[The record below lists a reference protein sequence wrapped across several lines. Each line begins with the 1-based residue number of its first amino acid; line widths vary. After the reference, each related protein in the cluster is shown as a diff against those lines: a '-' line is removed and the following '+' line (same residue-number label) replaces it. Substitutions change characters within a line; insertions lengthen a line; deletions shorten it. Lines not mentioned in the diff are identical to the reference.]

1 MKLRPLGRTGLYVS
15 EICMGT
21 MTFGGQGAWWKNVGE
36 VDQGNANA
44 LVERALAA
52 GVNFIDTAD
61 VYSEGLSE
69 RILGQALRD
78 LKVPRESVI
87 IATKVRGRTGPG
99 PNTVGLSRNHI
110 MNSVEA
116 SLKRLGLDYIDLY
129 QVHGADLVTPIE
141 ETMRALDNLVSRGL
155 VRYIGAS
162 NMSAWQIMKANG
174 LARQYDYARFETVQ
188 SYYTI
193 AGRELERELIPM
205 LTDQQIGLMVWSPL
219 AGGLLSGKFARQ
231 AATPNDARRT
241 RAGFPAGQQGTR
253 PRPRRR
259 HQADRRGPWRLG
271 GADRAGVAAAP
282 ESRDERDR
290 RRQIDRAARRQSRGD
305 RHPAVGRRAG
315 RAGKG
320 QRADQANI
328 RNGCWIASMAIGCRL
343 PCVDR
348 LRGAQEPLPCIFLCA
363 ASAARRS
370 LRRSVSSA
378 MRPLDG

>member
-36 VDQGNANA
+36 VDQSNANA

-52 GVNFIDTAD
+52 GVNFLDTAD
-61 VYSEGLSE
+61 VYSEGHSE

-116 SLKRLGLDYIDLY
+116 SLKRTGLDYIDLY

-162 NMSAWQIMKANG
+162 NMAAWQIMKANG

-193 AGRELERELIPM
+193 AGRDLERELIPM
-205 LTDQQIGLMVWSPL
+205 LTDQQLGLMVWSPL
-219 AGGLLSGKFARQ
+219 AGGLLSGKFGRET
-231 AATPNDARRT
+231 ATPNDARRT
-241 RAGFPAGQQGTR
+241 VLDFPPVNKDHAFDLVDVIR
-253 PRPRRR
+253 PIADKHGVSVARIALAWLLHQKAVMSVIIGAKSITQLDDNLAATEIVLSADELATLDKASTLPREYP
-259 HQADRRGPWRLG
+259 QWMLDR
-271 GADRAGVAAAP
+271 
-282 ESRDERDR
+282 
-290 RRQIDRAARRQSRGD
+290 QHGD
-305 RHPAVGRRAG
+305 RVPAT
-315 RAGKG
+315 
-320 QRADQANI
+320 
-328 RNGCWIASMAIGCRL
+328 
-343 PCVDR
+343 
-348 LRGAQEPLPCIFLCA
+348 
-363 ASAARRS
+363 AR
-370 LRRSVSSA
+370 
-378 MRPLDG
+378 